1 MAVNDSILWIYLA
14 RRDKTGI
21 KMVSKFMGKNIMPS
35 RIESIEELHL
45 PPSYTDHIKS
55 LIYENRMLYEPW
67 IESAND
73 YSTLAQNLKL
83 RGYTNVPV
91 SSKLLYGLTKNGYP
105 PEISVK
111 NIPEKKTMLRK
122 SS

>member
-21 KMVSKFMGKNIMPS
+21 KMTSKFRGKKIIPS
-35 RIESIEELHL
+35 RIERIEDFRL
-45 PPSYTDHIKS
+45 PSEYEDRIKS

-67 IESAND
+67 IESADD
-73 YSTLAQNLKL
+73 YATLVQNLKL
-83 RGYTNVPV
+83 RGYTNVPI
-91 SSKLLYGLTKNGYP
+91 SGKLLYSLNMNGYP
-105 PEISVK
+105 PEISVG
-111 NIPEKKTMLRK
+111 NIPVKNTMIRK

>member
-21 KMVSKFMGKNIMPS
+21 KMTSKFRGKKIMPS
-35 RIESIEELHL
+35 RIESIEDLHL
-45 PPSYTDHIKS
+45 PASYADYIKT

-73 YSTLAQNLKL
+73 YATLVQNLKL
-83 RGYTNVPV
+83 RGYTNIPV
-91 SSKLLYGLTKNGYP
+91 SSKLLYGLNMNGYP
-105 PEISVK
+105 PEISVR
-111 NIPEKKTMLRK
+111 NIPAKKTMTRK

>member
-21 KMVSKFMGKNIMPS
+21 KMTSKFRGKKIMPS
-35 RIESIEELHL
+35 RIESIEDLHL
-45 PPSYTDHIKS
+45 PPSYADYIKT

-73 YSTLAQNLKL
+73 YATLVQNLKL

-91 SSKLLYGLTKNGYP
+91 SGKLLYGLNTNGYP
-105 PEISVK
+105 PEISVR
-111 NIPEKKTMLRK
+111 NIPEKKTMTRK

>member
-21 KMVSKFMGKNIMPS
+21 KMTSKFRGKKIMPS
-35 RIESIEELHL
+35 RIERIEDLHL
-45 PPSYTDHIKS
+45 PPSYADYIKT
-55 LIYENRMLYEPW
+55 LIYEHRMLYEPW

-73 YSTLAQNLKL
+73 YATLVQNLKL

-91 SSKLLYGLTKNGYP
+91 SGKLLYGLNTNGYP
-105 PEISVK
+105 PEISVR
-111 NIPEKKTMLRK
+111 NIPEKKTMTRK

>member
-21 KMVSKFMGKNIMPS
+21 KMTSKFRGKKIIPS
-35 RIESIEELHL
+35 RIESIEDLHL
-45 PPSYTDHIKS
+45 PPSYADYIKT

-73 YSTLAQNLKL
+73 YATLVQNLKL

-91 SSKLLYGLTKNGYP
+91 SGKLLYGLNTNGYP
-105 PEISVK
+105 PEISVR
-111 NIPEKKTMLRK
+111 NIPEKKTMTRK